1 MKMRLRDTEKRVSD
15 KRSDVHK
22 GLELYEYGTSEGLK
36 EGHWAG

>member
-1 MKMRLRDTEKRVSD
+1 MKMRLGETEKSVSD
-15 KRSDVHK
+15 KRSDMCK